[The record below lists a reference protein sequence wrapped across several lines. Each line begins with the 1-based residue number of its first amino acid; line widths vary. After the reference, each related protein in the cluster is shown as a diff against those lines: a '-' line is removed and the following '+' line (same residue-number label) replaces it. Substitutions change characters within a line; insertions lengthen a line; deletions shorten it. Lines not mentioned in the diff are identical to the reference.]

1 MLAPAGVSRDI
12 IERLAAATREAVKS
26 REVYGPLQQQGMDV
40 ESGTSEEFAAYI
52 AADMAKWARTA
63 AGAGVKR

>member
-1 MLAPAGVSRDI
+1 
-12 IERLAAATREAVKS
+12 
-26 REVYGPLQQQGMDV
+26 MDV
-40 ESGTSEEFAAYI
+40 ETGTSEEFAAYI

>member
-1 MLAPAGVSRDI
+1 VKARD
-12 IERLAAATREAVKS
+12 
-26 REVYGPLQQQGMDV
+26 VYGPLQQQGMDV
-40 ESGTSEEFAAYI
+40 ESGTAEEFAAYI